1 MRYIVIG
8 GSGFVGQELIR
19 QLKEKGEN
27 NIIVLDIVSPR
38 SEVEY
43 VKQDITEE
51 ITFEFK
57 PGDVVVQLAANQ
69 YHHKVPRK
77 GRQEFFENVNC
88 RGTENILKKMRADGA
103 SEMVFFST
111 DMVYGKPQYLPVDA
125 GHPQQPFGYYGASK
139 KKAEDICRKF
149 RDRGMNITIFRPRMI
164 IGKGRLGI
172 LIKLFKLIEWN
183 LPVPMIGSGK
193 NCYQMVSVN
202 DCADAVLKAVDHN
215 FPNAEYNLG
224 SKNPPQVKVL
234 LQGIIKQNRS
244 KSVLLPTWGSFVKA
258 VLGIFGKV
266 GVEIMYK
273 EQYMIADEDYIID
286 ISQTE
291 KELGWHPQYNDAD
304 MMQAAFIEYQNH
316 QRKEDKND

>member
-1 MRYIVIG
+1 
-8 GSGFVGQELIR
+8 
-19 QLKEKGEN
+19 
-27 NIIVLDIVSPR
+27 
-38 SEVEY
+38 
-43 VKQDITEE
+43 
-51 ITFEFK
+51 
-57 PGDVVVQLAANQ
+57 
-69 YHHKVPRK
+69 
-77 GRQEFFENVNC
+77 
-88 RGTENILKKMRADGA
+88 
-103 SEMVFFST
+103 
-111 DMVYGKPQYLPVDA
+111 MVYGKPQYLPVDA

-224 SKNPPQVKVL
+224 SKNPPQVKEL